1 MLPYNTLKYKIL
13 KYTIIKYNK
22 LTYNTFK
29 YKILQEQYKAMYTA
43 VMCNLQ
49 LLKEWIYQ
57 E

>member
-13 KYTIIKYNK
+13 KYIIIKYNI

-29 YKILQEQYKAMYTA
+29 YKILQEQYKAMYTV

-49 LLKEWIYQ
+49 LLKEWIY
-57 E
+57 